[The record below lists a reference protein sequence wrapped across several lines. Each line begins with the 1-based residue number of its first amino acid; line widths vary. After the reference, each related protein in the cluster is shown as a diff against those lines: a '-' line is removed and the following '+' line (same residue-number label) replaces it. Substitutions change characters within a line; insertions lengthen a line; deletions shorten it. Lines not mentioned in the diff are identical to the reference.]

1 MSTTGRAADDILTST
16 EVCEQ
21 YRSVWRNTQAL
32 ADMRWKGAG
41 PEFIKTAPGSAG
53 RVLYRRSAIE
63 RWLDERTVQ
72 TGGQRAA

>member
-1 MSTTGRAADDILTST
+1 MSSTGRVADDILTST

-21 YRSVWRNTQAL
+21 YRSVWRNAQAL
-32 ADMRWKGAG
+32 ADMRWKGTG

-53 RVLYRRSAIE
+53 RCLYRRSAIE

-72 TGGQRAA
+72 AGGQRAA